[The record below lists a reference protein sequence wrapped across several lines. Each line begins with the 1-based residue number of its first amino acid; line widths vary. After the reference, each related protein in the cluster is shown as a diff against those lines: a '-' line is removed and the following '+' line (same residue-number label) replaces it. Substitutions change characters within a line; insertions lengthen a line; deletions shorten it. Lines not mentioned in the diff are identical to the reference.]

1 MELHSQ
7 ASNNRDKCQQDDL
20 ENEFA
25 ESWAQP
31 EQEQQVV
38 SLSKVIAHDSQEGL
52 DQQNVKPMSNLEILL
67 KSNKISNDNQIEN
80 ISEKDK
86 LEKVGQIK
94 RQGIEMLAEFKKR
107 NIEISGIDENMI
119 IKSWD
124 DIEFLG
130 VNKNNLYVKNLIKS
144 IKKYGFELPRPIQCA
159 TIGKIAKNGDLITQA
174 KAGNGKTAAYVIGSS
189 LRIDPTLYK
198 TQVLILSPTQLLAD
212 QIYDVSRNL
221 TKFTGITSHCY
232 HGGRPQPRDGR
243 NPQIIV
249 GCPGRINDLIKRGR
263 IDLNNIKTVILDE
276 GDELLK
282 QGFREQ
288 VKSIIETLAE
298 TIQICIFSATLPNGI
313 LELCTRF
320 MNNPAYVILPVN
332 QVITELV
339 TQWYIRCEN
348 MGEKNGCVLD
358 IIESNKNDK
367 IIIFFNS
374 CNGLSD
380 FSQILKDVNVNH
392 LCIYS
397 KMEPFDREQ
406 SINNFLGKDIDEKDT
421 KNYNIL
427 LASDMVSRGLDFP
440 CVTLVVNYDIPS
452 TETYIHRIGRSGRGA
467 LLGNAITLTMTEED
481 RNKITYIVQVH
492 GIPIKAL
499 KNIKMESKPNANPLS
514 VAH

>member
-1 MELHSQ
+1 
-7 ASNNRDKCQQDDL
+7 
-20 ENEFA
+20 
-25 ESWAQP
+25 
-31 EQEQQVV
+31 
-38 SLSKVIAHDSQEGL
+38 
-52 DQQNVKPMSNLEILL
+52 
-67 KSNKISNDNQIEN
+67 
-80 ISEKDK
+80 
-86 LEKVGQIK
+86 
-94 RQGIEMLAEFKKR
+94 
-107 NIEISGIDENMI
+107 
-119 IKSWD
+119 
-124 DIEFLG
+124 
-130 VNKNNLYVKNLIKS
+130 
-144 IKKYGFELPRPIQCA
+144 
-159 TIGKIAKNGDLITQA
+159 
-174 KAGNGKTAAYVIGSS
+174 
-189 LRIDPTLYK
+189 
-198 TQVLILSPTQLLAD
+198 
-212 QIYDVSRNL
+212 
-221 TKFTGITSHCY
+221 
-232 HGGRPQPRDGR
+232 
-243 NPQIIV
+243 
-249 GCPGRINDLIKRGR
+249 
-263 IDLNNIKTVILDE
+263 
-276 GDELLK
+276 
-282 QGFREQ
+282 
-288 VKSIIETLAE
+288 
-298 TIQICIFSATLPNGI
+298 
-313 LELCTRF
+313 
-320 MNNPAYVILPVN
+320 
-332 QVITELV
+332 
-339 TQWYIRCEN
+339 